1 MAIQNNIVGSKVT
14 VLKNNPGAETLV
26 PKEKV

>member
-1 MAIQNNIVGSKVT
+1 MAIQNNILKSKVT
-14 VLKNNPGAETLV
+14 VLKNNPGAKTLA